1 MLTSP
6 NLFPS
11 ALRRRLVF
19 ALAAVTLAVLPT
31 PALARRGRR
40 VRMSG
45 RGLASGATSSGP
57 ALSREALRSCISL
70 QNAINQDADAIDAS
84 SARFESE
91 KLRLDQYERVVAMQ
105 SASLDQ
111 FDAYSVD
118 SYNQSV
124 GIHQAMVQSYN
135 TNLPSFNQ
143 RVADQNAA
151 VERLNVRCADK
162 AYFESDMQAVL
173 AGR

>member
-6 NLFPS
+6 SLLPS
-11 ALRRRLVF
+11 ALRRRLVLAF
-19 ALAAVTLAVLPT
+19 ASITLAGLPT

-45 RGLASGATSSGP
+45 RGLASGSKSSGP
-57 ALSREALRSCISL
+57 TLSREVLRSCISL
-70 QNAINQDADAIDAS
+70 QNAINQDADAIDAA

-105 SASLDQ
+105 RASLDP

-124 GIHQAMVQSYN
+124 RTHQAMVQSYN

-143 RVADQNAA
+143 RVADQNAS
-151 VERLNVRCADK
+151 VERFNLNCAGQ

>member
-6 NLFPS
+6 SLFPS

-19 ALAAVTLAVLPT
+19 ALAAATLAGLPT

-57 ALSREALRSCISL
+57 ALSREEVRSCISL
-70 QNAINQDADAIDAS
+70 QNAINQDADAIDAW

-91 KLRLDQYERVVAMQ
+91 KLLLDQYERVVSMQ
-105 SASLDQ
+105 RASLDP
-111 FDAYSVD
+111 FDTTSVDAYNLSVR
-118 SYNQSV
+118 
-124 GIHQAMVQSYN
+124 IHQGIVQSYN
-135 TNLPSFNQ
+135 MNLPSFNQ
-143 RVADQNAA
+143 RVADQNSS
-151 VERLNVRCADK
+151 VERFNLRFTGK
-162 AYFESDMQAVL
+162 AFFESDMQAVL